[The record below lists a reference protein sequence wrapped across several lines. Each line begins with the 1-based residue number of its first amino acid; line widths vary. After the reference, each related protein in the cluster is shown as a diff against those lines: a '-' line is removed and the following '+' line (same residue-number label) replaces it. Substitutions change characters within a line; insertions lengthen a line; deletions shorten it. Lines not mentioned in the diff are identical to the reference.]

1 MCKSFVKLGKSIT
14 TIDALQEP
22 IAQIRKYKKNF
33 YNFKNI
39 VYHVSVTNN
48 TEIFVDLINL

>member
-1 MCKSFVKLGKSIT
+1 MCKSFAKLGKSIT
-14 TIDALQEP
+14 TIDVLQEP
-22 IAQIRKYKKNF
+22 IAQIRKYKNF

-48 TEIFVDLINL
+48 TEIFVDFINL

>member
-1 MCKSFVKLGKSIT
+1 MCKSFVKLEKSTT
-14 TIDALQEP
+14 TIDVLQGP

-39 VYHVSVTNN
+39 VYHVSVT
-48 TEIFVDLINL
+48 DNL